1 MPHGIYWPIGIKSG
15 HLLYSVSF
23 RLTEGKTEVHGGRAR
38 RCRCNL
44 FTSNPTLGK
53 TVIDGSVVRSMW
65 MIGALSTLFV
75 RNVTPYEF
83 DNCVYTT
90 ASGCKESKKCCHVEM
105 PEHPHQRQRT
115 ECGFLLLKKQHTK
128 KGYRLVPHKVHPYR
142 PLKRSIT
149 KLMNKR
155 QFISQCQKW
164 EEINS
169 ITFFLWHNIII
180 MMAMYGRRLRIFWLT
195 QTHIYSH

>member
-1 MPHGIYWPIGIKSG
+1 MTHATWDILANRHKKRT
-15 HLLYSVSF
+15 LTVF
-23 RLTEGKTEVHGGRAR
+23 RFFQINGRQ
-38 RCRCNL
+38 
-44 FTSNPTLGK
+44 
-53 TVIDGSVVRSMW
+53 DGSSRGRGSTVPLQSIYKHPHSWKNSHRRERCTFDVNDWCTEYVVCSKCHS
-65 MIGALSTLFV
+65 I
-75 RNVTPYEF
+75 YEF

-169 ITFFLWHNIII
+169 ITFFCDII
-180 MMAMYGRRLRIFWLT
+180 L
-195 QTHIYSH
+195 